1 MSYIVRSPVRFLA
14 LTFTLALFGW
24 PLSPAQAAP
33 PAATTRA
40 SAPKSPAPVRRAKTD
55 VSASSRPGRT
65 TKTTPASFKPA
76 EPKVKAESVGPPN
89 EGRLEG
95 GIHLDLSKPYLRGS
109 AMHSSVDTRWGLPA
123 LVHAIDHSAKAV
135 AKKYPGSVLNV
146 GDLSLRHGGE
156 LPRHHS
162 HESGRDAD
170 LGFYVVDKEGKH
182 LSRST
187 FVKINDKL
195 AAEDIPGAR
204 FDVAKN
210 WLFLQNLLLDRDAR
224 VSHVFV
230 AEPLKKALL
239 AHARARGVAHALY
252 VRAALVMMQPTGGLP
267 HDDHFHVRIS
277 CPSSMKKTCVE
288 YAKNAPSK
296 ARLGKKGKQRAAM
309 RTPPRRPAADP
320 KANKATPNKA
330 APSTR
335 AASTT
340 TRPGGIFLNRTTKA
354 EGNPDVPASL
364 WALAD
369 AALGADKADKSD
381 KDPAPQPDAREE
393 AESDNVDVKEALDE
407 TGETRITR

>member
-1 MSYIVRSPVRFLA
+1 
-14 LTFTLALFGW
+14 
-24 PLSPAQAAP
+24 
-33 PAATTRA
+33 
-40 SAPKSPAPVRRAKTD
+40 
-55 VSASSRPGRT
+55 
-65 TKTTPASFKPA
+65 
-76 EPKVKAESVGPPN
+76 
-89 EGRLEG
+89 
-95 GIHLDLSKPYLRGS
+95 
-109 AMHSSVDTRWGLPA
+109 MHSSVDTRWGLPA
-123 LVHAIDHSAKAV
+123 LVHAIDHAAKAV

-146 GDLSLRHGGE
+146 GDLSLRNGGE

-170 LGFYVVDKEGKH
+170 LGFYVVDKDGKP
-182 LSRST
+182 LSRAH

-210 WLFLQNLLLDRDAR
+210 WLFLQNLLLDREAR

-239 AHARARGVAHALY
+239 AHARSRGVSHGLY

-267 HDDHFHVRIS
+267 HDDHFHIRIS
-277 CPSSMKKTCVE
+277 CPSSMRKTCVE

-296 ARLGKKGKQRAAM
+296 ARLGKKSKQRAAM

-320 KANKATPNKA
+320 KANKAAPNKA
-330 APSTR
+330 TPGTR
-335 AASTT
+335 TASTT
-340 TRPGGIFLNRTTKA
+340 TRPGGIFLNRTAKA
-354 EGNPDVPASL
+354 EGNPEVPASL

-369 AALGADKADKSD
+369 AALGSEKSD
-381 KDPAPQPDAREE
+381 KEAAPRHEAQDE

-407 TGETRITR
+407 SGEPRITR